1 MIWTPSRM
9 KNKTCQRVEELLVSQ
24 RPSISSAQLCL
35 RTSSCS
41 WVTSYSEVGGRIC
54 TPATVKPFIPQ
65 NIPKAE
71 KNLKTNSVGVPPVQ
85 LPFAGQLT
93 G

>member
-1 MIWTPSRM
+1 MIWTPSR
-9 KNKTCQRVEELLVSQ
+9 NKIKTSQRAEELLVNQ

-35 RTSSCS
+35 QTSSCS
-41 WVTSYSEVGGRIC
+41 WVTSYSEVGGRTC

-65 NIPKAE
+65 NVPKS
-71 KNLKTNSVGVPPVQ
+71 KINLKTHSMEEPPVQ
-85 LPFAGQLT
+85 LPFAGPLT